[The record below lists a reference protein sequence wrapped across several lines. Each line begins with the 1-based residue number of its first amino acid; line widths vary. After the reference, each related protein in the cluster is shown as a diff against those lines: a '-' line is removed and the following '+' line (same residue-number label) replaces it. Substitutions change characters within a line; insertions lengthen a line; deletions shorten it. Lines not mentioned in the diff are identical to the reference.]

1 MMSRQIAFPSRSG
14 RKQLAKL
21 MLARVILNSYFRIES
36 RKPLTRASAT
46 LSPSDGER
54 DGVKGRSEI
63 ISDNRSRILSL
74 LLLVLGIVPLWAGES
89 GLNTIV
95 IINQASPDSLALGNY
110 YCERRAIPPEN
121 VLKVNWTGSKTIWT
135 DAEFTQHLRMPLAE
149 MLAHRNL
156 TNQINLVVLSM
167 DLPFT
172 TDVIAGGA
180 TNRNSTTSA
189 LFYGTKP
196 ASAGATDLTNRYDRS
211 ELPFIWVRSNAVPA
225 LQFLTTQITAG
236 SLAQARQLVDQGVQ
250 SDGKFPLNPVLLAK
264 SSDPDRN
271 LRHFDFDNAI
281 FNHRILGFDQLFRT
295 NSDSPQNATG
305 LLGYQTG
312 LAQYQ
317 ISSNSFVPGAIADS
331 MTSFGGII
339 IGANGQ
345 TRLLEFIHAGA
356 SGSYGTVAEP
366 LSDVQKF
373 PNPMVYFYQS
383 RGFNLAEAYYQ
394 SLAVPYQGLIVGE
407 PLAAPFARPGSGK
420 WSGSLS
426 NTILSGTVPM
436 TIDLHARDASRP
448 LQQVD
453 LFVDGKFHSRVTN
466 LPPAPGNVLH
476 ISLNGY
482 PLRYTVPAAASLAS
496 IVTDLANLL
505 NQTTVTTLTKI
516 KAQAHGDRLELQSF
530 GDDRQSYPFYLS
542 NFIATPPTGLE
553 YRVAY
558 LPDTQPA
565 HLFLGGLNP
574 AGQFQMHFEIP
585 NQRVHWL
592 EASTNL
598 FSWQRIYTNTISGV
612 THFRDPESHLY
623 PHRFYRLAGAPASQ
637 PPQLAALGFLPSQ
650 KFRLELQSVPG
661 QAAAI
666 LTSTNQFDWTGLVTN
681 WPGGPLTY
689 DDTPP
694 GGLSQR
700 FYRAMLVSPGLP
712 TLTENQLSA
721 QASLLQITN
730 PAQPYVIQF
739 RTNNTPWQTL
749 TTNFAFREIQLS
761 AHSSLGSASNLTT
774 FIRTPH
780 PTFRRSEAHGIDEYK
795 ITAIMPLAAGAW
807 LQFTFTKTNGAVVT
821 VGITNQIA
829 GNNPT
834 NLAAQIVNLIN
845 AHPDLQGDDGV
856 AAEDFVANS
865 VFAGFTLRA
874 RSPGYAAAQLNAHA
888 RRYGVTIS
896 PSSSRPLMKNAADLQ
911 SRHHLY
917 LTAGALHLNAQF
929 PLDTTTLP
937 DGHHELTAVAYE
949 GSHVRTQ
956 TRATIPICIS
966 NSPLAATLDLGLL
979 TNNSPAQGLYS
990 VQVNVNTNNVN
1001 LVTLHSTGGP
1011 IAFATNNSNPTF
1023 SVIASNLWIG
1033 RHPFYATVETVTGQK
1048 YRTPTSWIR
1057 LQ

>member
-1 MMSRQIAFPSRSG
+1 MSRQTSFPSRSG

-21 MLARVILNSYFRIES
+21 ALA
-36 RKPLTRASAT
+36 
-46 LSPSDGER
+46 G
-54 DGVKGRSEI
+54 I
-63 ISDNRSRILSL
+63 IFL
-74 LLLVLGIVPLWAGES
+74 LHLMAFDTALLWAGES

-95 IINQASPDSLALGNY
+95 IVNQASPDSLALGNY
-110 YCERRAIPPEN
+110 YCERRTIPPEN
-121 VLKVNWTGSKTIWT
+121 VLKVNWTGSQSLWT
-135 DAEFTQHLRMPLAE
+135 DTEFTQHVWTPLTN
-149 MLAHRNL
+149 MLASRNL
-156 TNQINLVVLSM
+156 TNQISLVVLSM
-167 DLPFT
+167 DLPFA
-172 TDVIAGGA
+172 TDVVTGGM
-180 TNRNSTTSA
+180 TNRNSTTSIM
-189 LFYGTKP
+189 FYGAKA
-196 ASAGATDLTNRYDRS
+196 ASAPATDLTNRYARS
-211 ELPFIWVRSNAVPA
+211 EMPFTQIRSTGGSA
-225 LQFLTTQITAG
+225 LHFLTTQLTAG

-250 SDGKFPLNPVLLAK
+250 SDGRFPLNPVLLTK
-264 SSDPDRN
+264 SSDPNRN

-281 FNHRILGFDQLFRT
+281 FNHRILGFEQLSRT
-295 NSDSPQNATG
+295 NSDSAPNTVD

-312 LAQYQ
+312 LAQFQ
-317 ISSNSFVPGAIADS
+317 INANTFAPGAIADS

-339 IGANGQ
+339 FGANDQ
-345 TRLLEFIHAGA
+345 TSLLAFIHAGA
-356 SGSYGTVAEP
+356 SGSYGTVTEP

-373 PNPMVYFYQS
+373 PNPMVYYYQS

-394 SLAVPYQGLIVGE
+394 SLGIPHQGLIVGE
-407 PLAAPFARPGSGK
+407 PLAAPFTRPGGGK

-426 NTILSGTVPM
+426 NTILSGVAPLA
-436 TIDLHARDASRP
+436 IEFHARDSSRP

-453 LFVDGKFHSRVTN
+453 LFVNGKFHSTVTN
-466 LPPAPGNVLH
+466 LPPTPGNVIELL
-476 ISLNGY
+476 LNGY
-482 PLRYTVPAAASLAS
+482 PIRYIVPTAASMTSIATELAS
-496 IVTDLANLL
+496 QL
-505 NQTTVTTLTKI
+505 NQSEVTNLTRI
-516 KAQAHGDRLELQSF
+516 KARAHGDRLELQTV
-530 GDDRQSYPFYLS
+530 GDDRQSYPFYRS
-542 NFIATPPTGLE
+542 NFFTTPPTDLE
-553 YRVAY
+553 YRVVY
-558 LPDTQPA
+558 LPNTQPA
-565 HLFLGGLNP
+565 QLFLGGLNS
-574 AGQFQMHFEIP
+574 AGQFQMHLEIP
-585 NQRVHWL
+585 HQRVHWL

-598 FSWQRIYTNTISGV
+598 SSWQRIYTNTTSGV
-612 THFRDPESHLY
+612 TFYCDPESHLY
-623 PHRFYRLAGAPASQ
+623 PHRFYRLAGAPANQ

-650 KFRLELQSVPG
+650 QFRLELQSVPG

-666 LTSTNQFDWTGLVTN
+666 LTSTNQSTWSGLVTN
-681 WPGGPLTY
+681 WPGGALTY

-694 GGLSQR
+694 GGLGQR
-700 FYRAMLVSPGLP
+700 FYRAMLVSPALP
-712 TLTENQLSA
+712 VLTENHISA
-721 QASLLQITN
+721 QANFLQITN
-730 PAQPYVIQF
+730 PAQPYVIEF
-739 RTNNTPWQTL
+739 RTNNTPWQAL
-749 TTNFAFREIQLS
+749 TTNFAFRDIQLS
-761 AHSSLGSASNLTT
+761 AQSSVGSAGNLTT

-807 LQFTFTKTNGAVVT
+807 LQFTFTKTNGAAVT
-821 VGITNQIA
+821 IGLTNQIA

-917 LTAGALHLNAQF
+917 LTAGVLQLNAQF